1 MTRDTCDNIGG
12 YFVSG
17 ISNSSTSPATNVST
31 TVAPST
37 TRTTLDVCYYESF
50 NCPGYAYRP
59 QCYNDRSSTMSCP
72 TCTNI
77 GGMFAARYGCYFY
90 SNNCRYLSAGG
101 QCHTNR

>member
-1 MTRDTCDNIGG
+1 MTRGTCDNIGG

-31 TVAPST
+31 T
-37 TRTTLDVCYYESF
+37 TRTTLDVCYYDSF

-72 TCTNI
+72 TCKNI